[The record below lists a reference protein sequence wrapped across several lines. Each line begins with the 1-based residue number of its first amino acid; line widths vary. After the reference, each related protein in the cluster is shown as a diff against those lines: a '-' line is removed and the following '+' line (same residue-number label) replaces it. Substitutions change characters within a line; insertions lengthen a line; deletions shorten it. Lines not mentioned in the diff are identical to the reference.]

1 MSEETE
7 PVAPERNIAEM
18 SHRRILILMAVLVV
32 LGSLAGFVFHSIRFG
47 TGILIG
53 GLLAFANYYWLKRS
67 LKAIF
72 ERAKEGGKPRLFAF
86 GYIIRYVVFGF
97 VVGMIY
103 LSQAIPITAVIAG
116 LGIFAIA
123 VVIEGILRIYTS
135 FFNKRDI

>member
-7 PVAPERNIAEM
+7 PVATEQTVAEM

-32 LGSLAGFVFHSIRFG
+32 LGSLAGFAMISGRFG
-47 TGILIG
+47 LGILTG
-53 GLLAFANYYWLKRS
+53 GLLAFASYYWLKRS
-67 LKAIF
+67 LKVIF
-72 ERAKEGGKPRLFAF
+72 EKAKEGGKPRLFAF
-86 GYIIRYVVFGF
+86 SYIARYLVFGF

-103 LSQAIPITAVIAG
+103 LSQAIPIAAVIAG
-116 LGIFAIA
+116 LGSFAIA

>member
-7 PVAPERNIAEM
+7 PVAPERNIAEL
-18 SHRRILILMAVLVV
+18 SHRRILILMAVLMV
-32 LGSLAGFVFHSIRFG
+32 LGSLAGFIFVGARFG

-53 GLLAFANYYWLKRS
+53 GFLAFANYFWLKRS
-67 LKAIF
+67 LRTIF
-72 ERAKEGGKPRLFAF
+72 EKAKEGGKPRLFAL
-86 GYIIRYVVFGF
+86 GYIVRYLVFGF

-103 LSQAIPITAVIAG
+103 LSQAIPVTAVIAG
-116 LGIFAIA
+116 LGSFAIA

>member
-32 LGSLAGFVFHSIRFG
+32 LGSLAGFVFDGVRFG
-47 TGILIG
+47 AGIMAG

-67 LKAIF
+67 LKVIF

-86 GYIIRYVVFGF
+86 SYIARYLVFGF
-97 VVGMIY
+97 IVGMIY
-103 LSQAIPITAVIAG
+103 LSQAIPVTAVIAG
-116 LGIFAIA
+116 LGSFAIA
-123 VVIEGILRIYTS
+123 VVIEGIFRIYTG